1 MQIAVLNIEGMN
13 GEGCADRITDLLSG
27 MNGVSD
33 VRVSL
38 RDGLVSVRLDEAI
51 VNPRM
56 LTRGLTAAG
65 YPSVPAAEQ
74 APKSGG
80 CCGGCCGG

>member
-1 MQIAVLNIEGMN
+1 MQTAVLNIDGMN
-13 GEGCADRITDLLSG
+13 GEDCADKITELLA
-27 MNGVSD
+27 NIAGVSD

-38 RDGLVSVRLDEAI
+38 RDGLASVRLDEAL
-51 VNPRM
+51 VSPRM

-65 YPSVPAAEQ
+65 YPSVPAGEVA
-74 APKSGG
+74 AKTGA